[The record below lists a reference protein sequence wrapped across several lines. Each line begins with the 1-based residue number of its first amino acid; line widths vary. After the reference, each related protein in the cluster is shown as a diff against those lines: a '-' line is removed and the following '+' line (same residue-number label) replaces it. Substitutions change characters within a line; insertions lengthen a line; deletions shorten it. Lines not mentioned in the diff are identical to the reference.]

1 MPRNE
6 AELLAEASRGDQT
19 AFTALYHMYE
29 SDLYRFAFYLA
40 DGPETA
46 EELFQETWVR
56 IVRHLGKKP
65 IANFKQWMFAI
76 ATNLYRD
83 ELRKLKVRRLI
94 LGREAVAEDY
104 GDPGDLRDPVVVP
117 NIPPAAERYAIQE
130 ALGKAM
136 KKLTHGQREVFILTH
151 MEGFKIH
158 EVTEMLGKTEGTV
171 KSTLHRAV
179 LTLRDE
185 LREFRT
191 GK

>member
-6 AELLAEASRGDQT
+6 AELLAEASRGDQS
-19 AFTALYHMYE
+19 AFTDLYHMYE

-40 DGPETA
+40 ESPETA
-46 EELFQETWVR
+46 DELFQETWVR
-56 IVRHLGKKP
+56 IVKHLGKKP
-65 IANFKQWMFAI
+65 VVNFKKWMFAI

-83 ELRKLKVRRLI
+83 ELRKRKVRRLI
-94 LGREAVAEDY
+94 LGREAVSEDY
-104 GDPGDLRDPVVVP
+104 GDPGDTHDPVVVP
-117 NIPPAAERYAIQE
+117 DIPPTAERYTIRE

-151 MEGFKIH
+151 IEGFKTH
-158 EVTEMLGKTEGTV
+158 EAAEMLGKPEGTV

-179 LTLRDE
+179 ITLRKE
-185 LREFRT
+185 LREFRN